1 MTSKDEQLVF
11 CMFVYLNATIY
22 LLTSFVLSFIFWW
35 CSLNVSLLP
44 WKVYLT
50 LYNLE
55 WRNSNPCSRN
65 LFKGHQHLFY
75 SSTKLRC
82 AWLRIHLFAPFL
94 WDVCKR
100 GCPSS
105 DKSLMKGT
113 SINSASLLVT
123 RTPLKPLGCCSLSIS
138 WLGKKQTKRMLAKK
152 KKISW
157 KLTCQPNR
165 SKASL
170 TVRMCKYADVITF
183 VDCGL
188 TREGLCVCVNMLC
201 VCVLR
206 VNIDERP
213 VSPDGWVWVSDTATE
228 QLAAT
233 QNFASSAKM
242 HLLSTNIPFF
252 IRSFSLHLCP
262 FLGHNSRFFCSFA
275 MTFVSLK
282 NQTFIHE

>member
-152 KKISW
+152 KKKSRGNWLVNPTDRRLHLLWECVNTQTLLHLLIVGS
-157 KLTCQPNR
+157 R
-165 SKASL
+165 
-170 TVRMCKYADVITF
+170 VR
-183 VDCGL
+183 
-188 TREGLCVCVNMLC
+188 VCV
-201 VCVLR
+201 
-206 VNIDERP
+206 
-213 VSPDGWVWVSDTATE
+213 
-228 QLAAT
+228 
-233 QNFASSAKM
+233 
-242 HLLSTNIPFF
+242 
-252 IRSFSLHLCP
+252 
-262 FLGHNSRFFCSFA
+262 
-275 MTFVSLK
+275 FVSTCCVFVYWEWILMRGQFPLMAGCEWVTLQQ
-282 NQTFIHE
+282 NN